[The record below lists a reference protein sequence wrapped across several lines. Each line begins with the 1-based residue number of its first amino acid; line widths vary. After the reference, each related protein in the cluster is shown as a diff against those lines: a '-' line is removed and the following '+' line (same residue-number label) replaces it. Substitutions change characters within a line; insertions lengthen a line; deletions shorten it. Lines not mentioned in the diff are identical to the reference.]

1 MKHAVVL
8 IMLLSIAISDATA
21 APAPVQ
27 FAAPGVDAVMDL
39 HGDPNDADLVVFAG
53 GNEWFAL
60 PAVIAAFQRLHPE
73 VRSVFYE
80 TLPPGILAEQ
90 MHAGALQMDELT
102 IRVQP
107 DVFMSGKK
115 RMEAEVR
122 DGMVGAPV
130 TFASNVLGIMV
141 RSGNPKH
148 LKGLSDLGRPDV
160 RVAMPNPKTEGI
172 ARQIRLAYRKA
183 GGEKLD
189 DTIMDTKVRNGTT
202 ILTTIHHR
210 ETPMW
215 IEEGKVDA
223 GPVWVSEALYQE
235 RIHSGID
242 AIRIPEENNVTALYL
257 AAVVKRAAHVRAAHA
272 FTSFLMSPQA
282 QAIYRS
288 YGFRP
293 ATSREE

>member
-1 MKHAVVL
+1 MKHAIVL
-8 IMLLSIAISDATA
+8 MTLLCIAISGASA
-21 APAPVQ
+21 APAPVR
-27 FAAPGVDAVMDL
+27 FAVPGADVVMDL
-39 HGDPNDADLVVFAG
+39 HGDPQDADLVVFVG

-60 PAVIAAFQRLHPE
+60 PAVMAAFQRLHPE
-73 VRSVFYE
+73 VRHVFYE
-80 TLPPGILAEQ
+80 TLPPGILAAQ
-90 MHAGALQMDELT
+90 MRAGALQMDALT

-122 DGMVGAPV
+122 GGMVDAPV
-130 TFASNVLGIMV
+130 TFASNELGIMV

-148 LKGLSDLGRPDV
+148 LKGLPDLGRPDV

-172 ARQIRLAYRKA
+172 ARLIQLAYRKT

-189 DTIMDTKVRNGTT
+189 DAIMVTKVRKGTT
-202 ILTTIHHR
+202 ILTSIHHR

-235 RIHSGID
+235 RIHSGIA
-242 AIRIPEENNVTALYL
+242 AIRIPEQDNVTALYL